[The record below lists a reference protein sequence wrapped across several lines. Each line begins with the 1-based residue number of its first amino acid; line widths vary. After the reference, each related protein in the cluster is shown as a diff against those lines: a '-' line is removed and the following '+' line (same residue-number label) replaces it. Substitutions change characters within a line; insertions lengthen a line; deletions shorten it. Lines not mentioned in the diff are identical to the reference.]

1 MYKDSDQRTKDYLS
15 KFTKD
20 KVIQNLV
27 KTDKPLILDIGGNV
41 GQSVHR
47 LKEVW
52 EKAVIHSI
60 EPLPEAFRRLH
71 MCQALFTGVTTH
83 NIALG
88 SRNGKQ
94 DFYVSKHQPML
105 SSLYKLNENSVD
117 SIAINKPENAHKDF
131 LKYKTIKVHVRT
143 LDTFAKKNN
152 ITHLDIIKMDAQGS
166 EPAGGAADG
175 GEENPQ
181 REGLS
186 GLRRFLAGAEKDAGG
201 QLRPPRQ
208 GVLRPIHPP
217 HAQHSDGRPHSRPGG
232 QRGPRHEHERRGGRH
247 GPAAQGRQVICDLR
261 HRQGLGRSDRQARRD
276 E

>member
-117 SIAINKPENAHKDF
+117 SIAINKPESDHKDF
-131 LKYKTIKVHVRT
+131 LETKTIQVHVRT
-143 LDTFAKKNN
+143 LDTFARQNR
-152 ITHLDIIKMDAQGS
+152 IDSVDIIKIDAQGS
-166 EPAGGAADG
+166 ESDILEHGKDTLRNTKIILTELSFYDLYTKKSSFYDIEKTLIPLGFELYDIAHISK
-175 GEENPQ
+175 NP
-181 REGLS
+181 
-186 GLRRFLAGAEKDAGG
+186 
-201 QLRPPRQ
+201 
-208 GVLRPIHPP
+208 IN
-217 HAQHSDGRPHSRPGG
+217 GRTDWVD
-232 QRGPRHEHERRGGRH
+232 
-247 GPAAQGRQVICDLR
+247 VIYFKKN
-261 HRQGLGRSDRQARRD
+261 
-276 E
+276 